1 MFELDPLFTR
11 TFLLA
16 LPLRD
21 IATVLQRDVHIPL
34 HEVAWTVTRVAEESL
49 PDKEV
54 VVYLSISLNRRF
66 LSRQHHL
73 PHGCNRITLLRH
85 LSAKEVLKLYVVKGS
100 SIWPI
105 CVPLTLFDKM
115 KKGKKGLFSMGVFSF
130 LVSGITSPSA

>member
-49 PDKEV
+49 PDEEV

-73 PHGCNRITLLRH
+73 QSNNTFETLV
-85 LSAKEVLKLYVVKGS
+85 S
-100 SIWPI
+100 
-105 CVPLTLFDKM
+105 
-115 KKGKKGLFSMGVFSF
+115 KGKFLNCMVSRAVASGLYAC
-130 LVSGITSPSA
+130 P

>member
-1 MFELDPLFTR
+1 MFELDPLFTK

-49 PDKEV
+49 PDEEV

-66 LSRQHHL
+66 LSRQHHAAWL
-73 PHGCNRITLLRH
+73 QSNNTFETLTF
-85 LSAKEVLKLYVVKGS
+85 EGS
-100 SIWPI
+100 S
-105 CVPLTLFDKM
+105 
-115 KKGKKGLFSMGVFSF
+115 
-130 LVSGITSPSA
+130 